1 MKVRKGGTTMNK
13 ELVGSVV
20 CTAVAGTSTAIQP
33 DQVFAYIQMGLTIVA
48 TLITIILGLRA
59 WWKDAKKDGK
69 IDKDEIKEGLNIL
82 QEGVEDIKKLK
93 GEDKDDSRK
102 NKN

>member
-1 MKVRKGGTTMNK
+1 MHK
-13 ELVGSVV
+13 ELVGSVI

-33 DQVFAYIQMGLTIVA
+33 DVIFQYIQMGLTILA

-69 IDKDEIKEGLNIL
+69 ITDEEIKQGVSIIND
-82 QEGVEDIKKLK
+82 GVEQIKDKTKK
-93 GEDKDDSRK
+93 GDNQK
-102 NKN
+102 

>member
-1 MKVRKGGTTMNK
+1 MPNK
-13 ELVGSVV
+13 ELVGSVI

-33 DQVFAYIQMGLTIVA
+33 DVIFQYVQIVLTIIA

-69 IDKDEIKEGLNIL
+69 ITKDEIEQGISIIKD
-82 QEGVEDIKKLK
+82 GVENIKPK
-93 GEDKDDSRK
+93 GENKDESKDK
-102 NKN
+102 N

>member
-1 MKVRKGGTTMNK
+1 MKVKKGGIMINK
-13 ELVGSVV
+13 ELLGSAI

-33 DQVFAYIQMGLTIVA
+33 DVIFQYVQMGLTIIA

-69 IDKDEIKEGLNIL
+69 ITKEEIDEGLNIL
-82 QEGVEDIKKLK
+82 TKGGKDIKEIMK
-93 GEDKDDSRK
+93 GDKEDESK

>member
-1 MKVRKGGTTMNK
+1 MRVKKGASMHNK
-13 ELVGSVV
+13 ELLGSVI

-33 DQVFAYIQMGLTIVA
+33 EQVFAYIQMGLTIVA

-69 IDKDEIKEGLNIL
+69 IDKDEIEQALGIIEN
-82 QEGVEDIKKLK
+82 GVETIKENTK
-93 GEDKDDSRK
+93 G
-102 NKN
+102 NKENENKK

>member
-1 MKVRKGGTTMNK
+1 MNK

-33 DQVFAYIQMGLTIVA
+33 DQVFAYIQMGLTILA
-48 TLITIILGLRA
+48 TLITIILGIRA

-69 IDKDEIKEGLNIL
+69 IDKEEVDEAVKI
-82 QEGVEDIKKLK
+82 VEDGVKTIVDSTKKEEK
-93 GEDKDDSRK
+93 K
-102 NKN
+102 

>member
-1 MKVRKGGTTMNK
+1 MRVRKGVYMPNK
-13 ELVGSVV
+13 ELVGSVI

-33 DQVFAYIQMGLTIVA
+33 DVIFQYIQMGLTILA

-69 IDKDEIKEGLNIL
+69 ITKDEIEQGINIIND
-82 QEGVEDIKKLK
+82 GVENIKDITKGNKENENKK
-93 GEDKDDSRK
+93 
-102 NKN
+102 

>member
-1 MKVRKGGTTMNK
+1 MNK
-13 ELVGSVV
+13 ELVGSVI

-33 DQVFAYIQMGLTIVA
+33 DVIFQYIQMGLTIIV

-59 WWKDAKKDGK
+59 WWKDVKKDGK
-69 IDKDEIKEGLNIL
+69 ITKDEIEQGISIINDGVEHITKEGENKN
-82 QEGVEDIKKLK
+82 E
-93 GEDKDDSRK
+93 SK

>member
-1 MKVRKGGTTMNK
+1 MPNK
-13 ELVGSVV
+13 ELVGSVI

-33 DQVFAYIQMGLTIVA
+33 DVIFQYIQMGLTILA

-69 IDKDEIKEGLNIL
+69 ITKDEIEQGINIIND
-82 QEGVEDIKKLK
+82 GVENIKDITKGNKENENKK
-93 GEDKDDSRK
+93 
-102 NKN
+102 

>member
-1 MKVRKGGTTMNK
+1 MRVRKGVYMHK
-13 ELVGSVV
+13 ELVGSVI

-33 DQVFAYIQMGLTIVA
+33 DVIFQYIQMGLTILA

-69 IDKDEIKEGLNIL
+69 ITKDEIEQGINIITN
-82 QEGVEDIKKLK
+82 GVKDIKDTTK
-93 GEDKDDSRK
+93 G
-102 NKN
+102 NKENENKK

>member
-1 MKVRKGGTTMNK
+1 MMVRKGVYMHK
-13 ELVGSVV
+13 ELVGSVI

-33 DQVFAYIQMGLTIVA
+33 DVIFQYIQMGLTILA

-69 IDKDEIKEGLNIL
+69 ITKDEIEQGINIIND
-82 QEGVEDIKKLK
+82 GVENIKDITKGNKENENKK
-93 GEDKDDSRK
+93 
-102 NKN
+102 

>member
-1 MKVRKGGTTMNK
+1 MRVRKGVCMPNK
-13 ELVGSVV
+13 ELVGSVI

-33 DQVFAYIQMGLTIVA
+33 DVVFQYIQMGLTILA

-69 IDKDEIKEGLNIL
+69 ITDEEIKQGVNIIKDGVEQIKPKGDKDE
-82 QEGVEDIKKLK
+82 
-93 GEDKDDSRK
+93 

>member
-1 MKVRKGGTTMNK
+1 MRVRKGVYMPNK
-13 ELVGSVV
+13 ELVGSVI

-33 DQVFAYIQMGLTIVA
+33 DVIFQYVQMGLTILA

-69 IDKDEIKEGLNIL
+69 ITKDEIEQGISIIND
-82 QEGVEDIKKLK
+82 GVEQIKDKTKK
-93 GEDKDDSRK
+93 GDNQK
-102 NKN
+102 

>member
-1 MKVRKGGTTMNK
+1 MRVTKGVYMHK
-13 ELVGSVV
+13 ELVGSVI

-33 DQVFAYIQMGLTIVA
+33 DVIFQYIQMGLTIIA
-48 TLITIILGLRA
+48 TLITIILGIRA

-69 IDKDEIKEGLNIL
+69 ITEDEIEEGISIIKDGVEQIKPKGENKDE
-82 QEGVEDIKKLK
+82 
-93 GEDKDDSRK
+93 SK

>member
-1 MKVRKGGTTMNK
+1 MRVRKGVFMHK
-13 ELVGSVV
+13 ELVGSVI

-33 DQVFAYIQMGLTIVA
+33 DVIFQYIQMGLTILA

-69 IDKDEIKEGLNIL
+69 ITKDEIEQGVNIIKD
-82 QEGVEDIKKLK
+82 GVEQIQDKTKKGDNQK
-93 GEDKDDSRK
+93 
-102 NKN
+102 

>member
-1 MKVRKGGTTMNK
+1 MRVRKGVYMRK
-13 ELVGSVV
+13 ELVGSVI

-33 DQVFAYIQMGLTIVA
+33 DVIFQYIQMGLTILA

-69 IDKDEIKEGLNIL
+69 ITKDEIEQGINII
-82 QEGVEDIKKLK
+82 QNGVENIKETTK
-93 GEDKDDSRK
+93 GNKENEIK

>member
-1 MKVRKGGTTMNK
+1 MMVRKGVYMRK
-13 ELVGSVV
+13 ELVGSVI

-33 DQVFAYIQMGLTIVA
+33 DVIFQYIQIVLTIIA
-48 TLITIILGLRA
+48 TLITIILAIRA

-69 IDKDEIKEGLNIL
+69 ITKDEIEEGISIIND
-82 QEGVEDIKKLK
+82 GVENIKDITKGNKKD
-93 GEDKDDSRK
+93 ETK

>member
-1 MKVRKGGTTMNK
+1 MNK

-33 DQVFAYIQMGLTIVA
+33 DQVFAYIQMGLTILA

-59 WWKDAKKDGK
+59 WWKDVTKDGK
-69 IDKDEIKEGLNIL
+69 IDKEEVDEAVKI
-82 QEGVEDIKKLK
+82 VEDGVKTIIDSTKKEEK
-93 GEDKDDSRK
+93 K
-102 NKN
+102 

>member
-1 MKVRKGGTTMNK
+1 MNK

-48 TLITIILGLRA
+48 TLITIILGIRA
-59 WWKDAKKDGK
+59 WYKDAKKDGK
-69 IDKDEIKEGLNIL
+69 IDKEELEDLTNIVGD
-82 QEGVEDIKKLK
+82 GVKHIVDTTKGNKQNENKK
-93 GEDKDDSRK
+93 
-102 NKN
+102 

>member
-1 MKVRKGGTTMNK
+1 MRVRKGVYMHK
-13 ELVGSVV
+13 ELVGSVI

-33 DQVFAYIQMGLTIVA
+33 DVIFQYIQMALTILA

-69 IDKDEIKEGLNIL
+69 IDKDEIEQGISIIQN
-82 QEGVEDIKKLK
+82 GVENIKNTTK
-93 GEDKDDSRK
+93 G
-102 NKN
+102 NKENENKK

>member
-1 MKVRKGGTTMNK
+1 MRVRKGVYMHK
-13 ELVGSVV
+13 ELVGSVI

-33 DQVFAYIQMGLTIVA
+33 DVIFQYIQMGLTIIA
-48 TLITIILGLRA
+48 TLITIILGIRA

-69 IDKDEIKEGLNIL
+69 ITKDEIEQGISIIND
-82 QEGVEDIKKLK
+82 GVENIKDITK
-93 GEDKDDSRK
+93 GNKENEIK

>member
-1 MKVRKGGTTMNK
+1 MNK
-13 ELVGSVV
+13 ELVGSVI

-33 DQVFAYIQMGLTIVA
+33 DVVFQYIQMGLTILA

-69 IDKDEIKEGLNIL
+69 ITKDEVKEGL
-82 QEGVEDIKKLK
+82 DIATKGIEEIKNTLDDKKK
-93 GEDKDDSRK
+93 GDK
-102 NKN
+102 

>member
-1 MKVRKGGTTMNK
+1 MRVRKGVYMHK
-13 ELVGSVV
+13 ELVGSVI

-33 DQVFAYIQMGLTIVA
+33 DVIFQYIQMGLTILA

-69 IDKDEIKEGLNIL
+69 ITKDEIEQGINIITN
-82 QEGVEDIKKLK
+82 GVTDIKDTTK
-93 GEDKDDSRK
+93 G
-102 NKN
+102 NKENENKK

>member
-1 MKVRKGGTTMNK
+1 MRVRKGVYMHK
-13 ELVGSVV
+13 ELVGSVI

-33 DQVFAYIQMGLTIVA
+33 DVIFQYIQMGLTILA

-69 IDKDEIKEGLNIL
+69 ITDEEIKQGVNIIKD
-82 QEGVEDIKKLK
+82 GVEQIQDKTKKGDNQK
-93 GEDKDDSRK
+93 
-102 NKN
+102 

>member
-1 MKVRKGGTTMNK
+1 MNK

-33 DQVFAYIQMGLTIVA
+33 DVVFSYVQMGLTIVA
-48 TLITIILGLRA
+48 TLITIILGIRA

-69 IDKDEIKEGLNIL
+69 IDKEEVDEAVKI
-82 QEGVEDIKKLK
+82 VEDGVKTIIDSTKKEEK
-93 GEDKDDSRK
+93 R
-102 NKN
+102 